1 MKVLA
6 RGSIRE
12 APNPITWLNGLIS
25 LQASGGWDT
34 SDVIRAWNDGAAA
47 RDRLTGQRFMTV
59 RNILELEGEAV
70 LLIDQSVSYS
80 GSPYSEENLSSKKLL
95 PGWQFKGAKVTKQSN
110 WARYGLVTRESATYT
125 LQYTN
130 NVFGGMPKT
139 LRQKPT
145 KTTLEQ
151 RSEFCALAVALRE
164 DLVKEIPNIEDYI
177 NKRWLKRLAA
187 GDVALEVE
195 LGAACASKDPGFG
208 PRSCDS
214 LRQLVDEFNGGRPGA
229 QPKGAASV
237 NLDKAQMELDATTF
251 ALLKQEIEFDLQS
264 FQVFLANT
272 ASHDSTVAHQKNLW
286 RRKLHDEAM
295 GAAEAYLDRHA
306 TCYE

>member
-1 MKVLA
+1 MKVLS

-25 LQASGGWDT
+25 LQSSGGWDT

-59 RNILELEGEAV
+59 RNVLEMEG
-70 LLIDQSVSYS
+70 SVRENIVSMVNKL
-80 GSPYSEENLSSKKLL
+80 GSPYSDENLSSKKLL

-110 WARYGLVTRESATYT
+110 WARYGMVTTESATYT

-130 NVFGGMPKT
+130 SVFEGMPKT

-145 KTTLEQ
+145 KAILEQ

-195 LGAACASKDPGFG
+195 LCAA
-208 PRSCDS
+208 
-214 LRQLVDEFNGGRPGA
+214 V
-229 QPKGAASV
+229 ASV
-237 NLDKAQMELDATTF
+237 FRHTAQG
-251 ALLKQEIEFDLQS
+251 
-264 FQVFLANT
+264 
-272 ASHDSTVAHQKNLW
+272 VARACDNSWMSSVVAGLVLSP
-286 RRKLHDEAM
+286 RVRPA
-295 GAAEAYLDRHA
+295 
-306 TCYE
+306 